1 MAETHYTKGFLNQHL
16 DIDDITEAVAKEK
29 MDSESDFEEK
39 GYVALVRHEEYFI
52 ALCKDEH
59 LLNSLVHIY
68 AEKGYEYH
76 DRNYLENGLCVVK
89 IYTKFGIKKID
100 QEEEE
105 SLKRMAEAEF
115 GSYNEEC
122 SRCRGGG
129 CPQCEPSFFC

>member
-1 MAETHYTKGFLNQHL
+1 MAYKKGLLNEHL
-16 DIDDITEAVAKEK
+16 NIDDITETVAKEI
-29 MDSESDFEEK
+29 MGSEEDFQEK
-39 GYVALVRHEEYFI
+39 GYAPLVRHEEYFI

-59 LLNSLVHIY
+59 VLNALIHIY

-76 DRNYLENGLCVVK
+76 DRNYLENGLGVVK
-89 IYTKFGIKKID
+89 IYTKLGIKKID
-100 QEEEE
+100 EEEEE

-115 GSYNEEC
+115 GTNEEC